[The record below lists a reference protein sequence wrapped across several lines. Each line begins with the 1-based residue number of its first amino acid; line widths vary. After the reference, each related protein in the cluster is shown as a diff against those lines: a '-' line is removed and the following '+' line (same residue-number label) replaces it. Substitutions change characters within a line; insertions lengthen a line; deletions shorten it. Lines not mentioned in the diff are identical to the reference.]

1 MPLQLLMT
9 IMEFTSK
16 YSLFKLLHRIF
27 AVVFF
32 RRAKFEAT
40 LRVSTVSVQL
50 VFDYITL
57 KQKTESLILLGQLLR
72 IYCIM

>member
-32 RRAKFEAT
+32 RAKFEAT

>member
-32 RRAKFEAT
+32 RAKFEAT

-57 KQKTESLILLGQLLR
+57 K
-72 IYCIM
+72 